1 MNKTLLFLGVIALA
15 LFLLPPDVLASA
27 GTGGE
32 LPYEGFLEGLR
43 NSMTGPV
50 AYTISPASRMRPV
63 SRTNRTRPSTAIP
76 VDSSVMI
83 IGTAFCSHAR
93 ALSAADSIFDT
104 DGDAG
109 TLSAS
114 ADRPLPCS
122 AAEPAPRTTAAARMR
137 RKTMSWT

>member
-50 AYTISPASRMRPV
+50 AYTISL
-63 SRTNRTRPSTAIP
+63 TAI
-76 VDSSVMI
+76 VVSGATLAFGGDIQGFARTLLILVMI
-83 IGTAFCSHAR
+83 IGIIIGANAMMSGFFGKGALITA
-93 ALSAADSIFDT
+93 
-104 DGDAG
+104 GV
-109 TLSAS
+109 
-114 ADRPLPCS
+114 
-122 AAEPAPRTTAAARMR
+122 M
-137 RKTMSWT
+137 